1 MDLSD
6 DELKA
11 DVMYK
16 LMRRCCWGGKYIPA
30 DSLVRWLSKRVKKN
44 GKRGRNIIEQ
54 LINEGLLIS
63 HKKGKT
69 ISLNPARSGEIREF
83 IRKYIG

>member
-6 DELKA
+6 YELKA
-11 DVMYK
+11 DIMYK
-16 LMRRCCWGGKYIPA
+16 LMRRGCWGGKYVPM

-44 GKRGRNIIEQ
+44 GRRVRNIIEQ
-54 LINEGLLIS
+54 LINEGFLIF

-69 ISLNPARSGEIREF
+69 ISLNPARSGEIIEF
-83 IRKYIG
+83 VRKYIG